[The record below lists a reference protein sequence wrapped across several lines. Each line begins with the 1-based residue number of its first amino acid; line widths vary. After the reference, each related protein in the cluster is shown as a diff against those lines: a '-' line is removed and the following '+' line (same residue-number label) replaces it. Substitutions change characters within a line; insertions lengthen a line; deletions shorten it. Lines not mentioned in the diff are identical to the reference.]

1 MKGRRMKAKLDELD
15 LLRVQNLTLRFLR
28 CQDQIA
34 RSQDEANRINQ
45 DMRELNKK
53 LETAYEFDLI
63 AGDKLNPETGEIER
77 APKAN
82 GKSDTK
88 EATA

>member
-1 MKGRRMKAKLDELD
+1 MKTHLSELD
-15 LLRVQNLTLRFLR
+15 LLKVQNLTLRFLR

-34 RSQDEANRINQ
+34 RAQDEANRING
-45 DMRELNKK
+45 DMRKLNGD
-53 LETAYEFDLI
+53 LEESYEFDL
-63 AGDKLNPETGEIER
+63 AGGDKLNPETGEIER

-82 GKSDTK
+82 GKGDAK